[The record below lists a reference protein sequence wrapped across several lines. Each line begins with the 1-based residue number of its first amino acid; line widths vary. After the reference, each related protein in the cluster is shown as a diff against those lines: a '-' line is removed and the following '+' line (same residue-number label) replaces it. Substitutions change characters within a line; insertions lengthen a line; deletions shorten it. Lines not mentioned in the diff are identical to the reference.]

1 MITIEEVNLGGTT
14 ASKEKEYK
22 WKGDD
27 DNLTLAEA
35 VNKKVL
41 DKGESRAFLP
51 QSIRTFII
59 SYQNESKSN
68 LDLSQAVI
76 KEKIKKSANQTMSQ
90 ITKKSPDDNKD
101 KDPEVPLSLEG
112 TSGSIELI
120 QT

>member
-90 ITKKSPDDNKD
+90 NTKTDDNKD